1 MMQLSWAFNSVFCDV
16 EVLFS
21 IVTVS
26 ILKKGQFAR
35 TKSNKL
41 HKLTLIQFVIS
52 VSHRCD
58 TRLSLCC
65 GFCAAAACH

>member
-1 MMQLSWAFNSVFCDV
+1 MRAFNSVFCDV
-16 EVLFS
+16 EVLFA

-26 ILKKGQFAR
+26 SLHEQKGQFAR

-58 TRLSLCC
+58 TRLSVCC
-65 GFCAAAACH
+65 GFYAAAACH